1 MWGLGLER
9 PDLGLGFYGK
19 VSVSK
24 FETGLG
30 LGLVSEV
37 TVSTTSLVPDLIN
50 NKKEIPGTL
59 TSEHNEQEKEEKQK
73 QLEKDYLGI
82 SAKEEKKNISAIEVN
97 FLLCFFWS
105 AFFKVQ

>member
-1 MWGLGLER
+1 MWGFGLER

-19 VSVSK
+19 VSVQK
-24 FETGLG
+24 FETGLD

-73 QLEKDYLGI
+73 QLENDYLGI
-82 SAKEEKKNISAIEVN
+82 SAKEEKKNIFSYGGKFCVVL
-97 FLLCFFWS
+97 FLKCFL
-105 AFFKVQ
+105 